1 MGGQN
6 IKYTILVYYYD
17 QHVLLCILK
26 KKSSNMGY
34 LFLIALWPLKWT
46 IIIIQLK

>member
-1 MGGQN
+1 MFVILMGGQN

-26 KKSSNMGY
+26 KKKKKSSNMGY
-34 LFLIALWPLKWT
+34 LFLIAL
-46 IIIIQLK
+46 